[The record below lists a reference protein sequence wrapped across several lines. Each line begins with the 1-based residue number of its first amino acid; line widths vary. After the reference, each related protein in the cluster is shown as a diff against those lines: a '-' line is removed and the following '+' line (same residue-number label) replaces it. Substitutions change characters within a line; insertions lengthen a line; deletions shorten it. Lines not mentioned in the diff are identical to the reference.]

1 MATSRYSPDLLPRRE
16 SSPRPTK
23 NLSSAEKRRRPR
35 LLRACA
41 TEPSITTSNACR
53 GLLTSPNNTGS
64 RRATDLLS
72 RVAVVS
78 SCPSAANPSS
88 SSASSNAHHHHHH
101 HASSSSPPS
110 SARSSFTLDAA
121 RSDARLSDSARDPH
135 SVCYFSFPS
144 FDAWEVSEHPDEE
157 KMERSA

>member
-16 SSPRPTK
+16 SSPRPK
-23 NLSSAEKRRRPR
+23 NVSAAERRRPR

-41 TEPSITTSNACR
+41 TEPSITTSNACK

-64 RRATDLLS
+64 RRATDLLN
-72 RVAVVS
+72 RVAVVCTS
-78 SCPSAANPSS
+78 ST
-88 SSASSNAHHHHHH
+88 SSNAN
-101 HASSSSPPS
+101 ASSSPPS

-121 RSDARLSDSARDPH
+121 PGNGRLSDSARDPH